1 MQQDVTSQEN
11 RNIIFN
17 YLEYATFVDR
27 KGQMAKLERS
37 TLKQD
42 IYGCDITLSNGTALQ
57 AWNKTISG
65 FLSHSASTGIT
76 LGETLELAPDFA
88 LAQSCKG
95 LFSLLL
101 GRKELN
107 EVASE
112 AYATAKA
119 SDKQNP
125 VTERERYFINAL
137 GAWLSGSLRQAILEM
152 EKVLAKWPHDALAM
166 KLSHAIMFMLG
177 DSNGMRTSLENI
189 AQAYAKHPAE
199 GYFNG
204 CYAFTL
210 EETGDY
216 NKAEEIGRRALE
228 LAPDDAW
235 GLHAVTHIFDMT
247 GRAKE
252 GLDWINGKQ
261 AAWQHCNNFRYHVWW
276 HIALMHLDIGNYDKV
291 LELYDEDI
299 RKDKT
304 DDYRDISN
312 ATSVLLRL
320 EFDGIDVGN
329 RWQELSDLASA
340 RTDDNCVAFAD
351 LHYMMAFCGN
361 FDEKPATQLL
371 QNMQSAETRH
381 HSEMASIIHKPGV
394 LAAKGLEAF
403 RDHDF
408 TLAHDCLAKARPTL
422 QSIGGSHAQRDVF
435 ERLAIESAL
444 RGGLVPQA
452 KSLLQE
458 RDLHRGHKDGYSES
472 RWRVIN
478 SNSRSGAQQ
487 IAGVAAKNI
496 A

>member
-1 MQQDVTSQEN
+1 M
-11 RNIIFN
+11 
-17 YLEYATFVDR
+17 
-27 KGQMAKLERS
+27 
-37 TLKQD
+37 KQD
-42 IYGCDITLSNGTALQ
+42 IYGCDVTLANDNALQ
-57 AWNKTISG
+57 AWNKTLHG
-65 FLSHSASTGIT
+65 FLAHSASTGIT
-76 LGETLELAPDFA
+76 LGETLELEPEFA
-88 LAQSCKG
+88 LAHSCKG

-107 EVASE
+107 EVATE
-112 AYATAKA
+112 AFSAAKA

-125 VTERERYFINAL
+125 ISQRERHFINAL
-137 GAWLSGSLRQAILEM
+137 GAWLQGSPRNAISEM
-152 EKVLAKWPHDALAM
+152 EAVLTKWPHDALAM

-177 DSNGMRTSLENI
+177 DSQGMRSSLENI
-189 AQAYAKHPAE
+189 SEAYFGHAAE

-210 EETGDY
+210 EETGEY
-216 NKAEEIGRRALE
+216 TRAEKQGRRALE

-235 GLHAVTHIFDMT
+235 GLHAIAHIFDMT

-252 GLDWINGKQ
+252 GLNWLDGKQ

-276 HIALMHLDIGNYDKV
+276 HIALMHLYLGNYDKV

-304 DDYRDISN
+304 DDYPDISN

-320 EFDGIDVGN
+320 EFEGVDVGN
-329 RWQELSDLASA
+329 RWQELSDLSSA

-371 QNMQSAETRH
+371 QNMQSAETSH
-381 HSEMASIIHKPGV
+381 HNELASIIHKPGV
-394 LAAKGLEAF
+394 LAATGLEAF
-403 RDHDF
+403 RDQNF

-422 QSIGGSHAQRDVF
+422 QAIGGSHAQRDVF

-444 RGGLVPQA
+444 RGGLTTQA

-458 RDLHRGHKDGYSES
+458 RDLHRGYKDGYSES
-472 RWRVIN
+472 RWRAIKT
-478 SNSRSGAQQ
+478 NSRSGAQQ

>member
-1 MQQDVTSQEN
+1 M
-11 RNIIFN
+11 
-17 YLEYATFVDR
+17 
-27 KGQMAKLERS
+27 
-37 TLKQD
+37 LKQD
-42 IYGCDITLSNGTALQ
+42 VYGCDVTVSNDNALL
-57 AWNKTISG
+57 AWNKTIHG

-76 LGETLELAPDFA
+76 LGETLEHETEFA

-101 GRKELN
+101 GRRELI
-107 EVASE
+107 EVATE
-112 AYATAKA
+112 AFAAARA

-125 VTERERYFINAL
+125 VSEREHHFINAL
-137 GAWLSGSLRQAILEM
+137 GHWLQGSLRNSIAELEA
-152 EKVLAKWPHDALAM
+152 VLVKWPHDALAM

-177 DSNGMRTSLENI
+177 DSNGMRTSLENVFDTY
-189 AQAYAKHPAE
+189 QGHQAE

-204 CYAFTL
+204 CYSFTL

-216 NKAEEIGRRALE
+216 QRAEIHGRRALE

-235 GLHAVTHIFDMT
+235 GLHAITHIFDMT

-252 GLDWINGKQ
+252 GLEWIEGKE

-276 HIALMHLDIGNYDKV
+276 HIALMHLDLGNYDKV

-320 EFDGIDVGN
+320 EFEGVDIGN
-329 RWQELSDLASA
+329 RWQELSDLAST

-361 FDEKPATQLL
+361 FDEKPATELL
-371 QNMQSAETRH
+371 LNMQSAETRH
-381 HSEMASIIHKPGV
+381 HNELAAIIHKPGV
-394 LAAKGLEAF
+394 LAATGLEAF
-403 RDHDF
+403 RDQDF
-408 TLAHDCLAKARPTL
+408 ALAHECLTKARPSL
-422 QSIGGSHAQRDVF
+422 QEIGGSHAQRDVF

-444 RGGLVPQA
+444 RGGLTAQA
-452 KSLLQE
+452 KHLLQE
-458 RDLHRGHKDGYSES
+458 RDLHRGHKDGYSEN
-472 RWRVIN
+472 RWRAIK
-478 SNSRSGAQQ
+478 SNSQSGAQQ
-487 IAGVAAKNI
+487 VAGVAAKNI
-496 A
+496 D